1 MRMWRTFPIQ
11 TPSLYLRPFT
21 LADAPKAYEN
31 WMSDDD
37 VTEFLT
43 WDTHRSPEES
53 ERIIGKW
60 VNEYEYGTME
70 WCIVLKRKEEPI
82 GSIAAVQD
90 FPEKK
95 YCEIGYCIG
104 KDHWGKGYMTEAVR
118 AVTEYIFRNTDYQ
131 WVQARCD
138 SENHGSRRCLE
149 KSNYKLAAVLRLP
162 NERMGGEIR
171 TMHIMMIDR
180 KDTRM

>member
-1 MRMWRTFPIQ
+1 MWRTFPIQ
-11 TPSLYLRPFT
+11 TSNLYLRPFKIT
-21 LADAPKAYEN
+21 DAAKAYEN

-53 ERIIGKW
+53 ENIIGKW
-60 VNEYEYGTME
+60 VREYEYGTME
-70 WCIVLKRKEEPI
+70 WCIVHKRKEEPI

-90 FPEKK
+90 FPEMR

-104 KDHWGKGYMTEAVR
+104 KEHWGKGYMTETVK
-118 AVTEYIFRNTDYQ
+118 AVTEYIFRNTDYI
-131 WVQARCD
+131 WIQARCD
-138 SENHGSRRCLE
+138 SENYGSRKCLE
-149 KSNYKLAAVLRLP
+149 KCGYKLAAVFELP

-171 TMHIMMIDR
+171 TYHMMSIER
-180 KDTRM
+180 KDIRM

>member
-1 MRMWRTFPIQ
+1 MWRTYPLQ
-11 TPSLYLRPFT
+11 TPNLYLRPFIA
-21 LADAPKAYEN
+21 ADVPKAYEN

-37 VTEFLT
+37 VTEFLS
-43 WDTHRSPEES
+43 WDTHRSPEETK
-53 ERIIGKW
+53 RVIGSWLK
-60 VNEYEYGTME
+60 EYEYGTME

-90 FPEKK
+90 FPEKR

-104 KDHWGKGYMTEAVR
+104 KDYWGKGYMTEAIK
-118 AVTEYIFRNTDYQ
+118 AVTEYIFRNTDYL
-131 WVQARCD
+131 WIQARCD

-149 KSNYKLAAVLRLP
+149 KNNYKMVAVFAQA

-171 TMHIMMIDR
+171 TLYMMKIER
-180 KDTRM
+180 KDTMM